1 MSGIGNVGIFIVVV
15 AMVVLLSLVI
25 VEVSGFEDIAAG
37 GIAEKS
43 PLASGYGNDM
53 ALLRKIDAFVTANKP
68 TFNEDAMLD
77 PLNGQIIDGIYGTD
91 LENDIEAMRTY
102 ARLGRQRAYLVDERR
117 IIKEILAKYN
127 PKENAEIAGIDFS
140 QGDSAVGANMPSPVS
155 IDSLREGARAV
166 QFNAAR
172 QAATGVRVRAR
183 YNGGFATAN
192 RVLAEGMMDV
202 DEQNRDYD
210 ARAVPV
216 PNLGR
221 MQMTANQRRVDNP
234 ADSTMRADSHRTTD
248 VMRSDPNSAA
258 MIVDRLNA
266 LRRGSD
272 MIADESSMYT

>member
-1 MSGIGNVGIFIVVV
+1 MLIVAVVMLVLLALFIVD
-15 AMVVLLSLVI
+15 
-25 VEVSGFEDIAAG
+25 VSGFEDIAAG

-53 ALLRKIDAFVTANKP
+53 ALLRKIDAFVAANKP

-127 PKENAEIAGIDFS
+127 PKENTEIDFS
-140 QGDSAVGANMPSPVS
+140 QGDSAVEANTPSPVT
-155 IDSLREGARAV
+155 IDSLRESARTT

-192 RVLAEGMMDV
+192 RILAEGMMDV

-266 LRRGSD
+266 LRRGSN